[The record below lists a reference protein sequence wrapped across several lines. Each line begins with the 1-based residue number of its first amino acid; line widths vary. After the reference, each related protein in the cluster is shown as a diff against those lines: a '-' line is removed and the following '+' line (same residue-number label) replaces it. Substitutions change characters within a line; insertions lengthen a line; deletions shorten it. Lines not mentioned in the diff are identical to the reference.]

1 MRIKRY
7 FAEDM
12 RAAMRQVKHDQ
23 GADAVILSN
32 KRVEGGIE
40 IVAATDYEPELVNLE
55 TTPSKRPSPTEQYS
69 VIQEV
74 TEAVEDYESDEGH
87 ENHEDQTADSTE
99 VVENF
104 PNPENP
110 QVEWSQEPTLIK
122 MREEITQVRT
132 LLEDQL
138 AGLTW
143 NHLDRQQPHRIKLL
157 RDLTALGLDP
167 QMTRSIV
174 EEIPL
179 STAPNKVWRTALG
192 LLAKRLNFS
201 DGDVVDGGGVVAI
214 VGTTGVGKTTTI
226 AKLAARY
233 ALRYGADQVGLV
245 TTDGFR
251 IGAQEQ
257 LLTFGRIL
265 DVPIQAV
272 SKPGELQDALDQFSD
287 RGLILVDTTG
297 VGQRDLGLVKSLAG
311 IQSEDQSITIL
322 QALSATTQFSALCD
336 SIRCFRQVVPVD
348 GCIVTKV
355 DEATSLGGIFSA
367 TTRYGLPITFLTNGQ
382 CVPEDIQC
390 ANTEQANMVSL
401 AVSLMKQHAEAM
413 DDEYMASEFTK
424 VAAHA

>member
-12 RAAMRQVKHDQ
+12 RAAMRQVKQDQ

-55 TTPSKRPSPTEQYS
+55 TPSKKPSPTEQYS

-74 TEAVEDYESDEGH
+74 TEAFEEDEDEQ
-87 ENHEDQTADSTE
+87 EA
-99 VVENF
+99 VVDTPDAPEAIAAV
-104 PNPENP
+104 ENP

-122 MREEITQVRT
+122 MRDEISQVRT

-167 QMTRSIV
+167 QMTRCIV
-174 EEIPL
+174 EEISSSKSP
-179 STAPNKVWRTALG
+179 AKVWRTALG
-192 LLAKRLNFS
+192 LLAKKLKFANS
-201 DGDVVDGGGVVAI
+201 DVVDRGGLVAV
-214 VGTTGVGKTTTI
+214 VGTTGVGKTTTV

-265 DVPIQAV
+265 NVPIQAV
-272 SKPGELQDALDQFSD
+272 SRPEDLQDALDQFAD
-287 RGLILVDTTG
+287 RGLVLVDTTG
-297 VGQRDLGLVKSLAG
+297 VGQRDLGLVKSLASL
-311 IQSEDQSITIL
+311 QTDDLEITIL

-348 GCIVTKV
+348 GCIVTKI

-367 TTRYGLPITFLTNGQ
+367 TTRYGLPITYLTNGQ

-390 ANTEQANMVSL
+390 ANTEQANMISL
-401 AVSLMKQHAEAM
+401 AVTLMKQHAEAM
-413 DDEYMASEFTK
+413 DEEYMASEFTR
-424 VAAHA
+424 AALHA

>member
-12 RAAMRQVKHDQ
+12 RAAMRQVKQDQ

-32 KRVEGGIE
+32 KRVDGGIE
-40 IVAATDYEPELVNLE
+40 IVAATDYEPELVNLD
-55 TTPSKRPSPTEQYS
+55 TPARKPRPTEQYS

-74 TEAVEDYESDEGH
+74 TEAFEEDEEEPTESASSNQE
-87 ENHEDQTADSTE
+87 TDSTPT
-99 VVENF
+99 VENS
-104 PNPENP
+104 

-122 MREEITQVRT
+122 MRDEISQVRT

-174 EEIPL
+174 EEISL
-179 STAPNKVWRTALG
+179 SKSPSKVWRTALG
-192 LLAKRLNFS
+192 LLAKKLTFASS
-201 DGDVVDGGGVVAI
+201 DLVDRGGIVAV
-214 VGTTGVGKTTTI
+214 VGTTGVGKTTTV

-265 DVPIQAV
+265 NVPIQAV
-272 SKPGELQDALDQFSD
+272 SRPADLQDALDQFAD

-297 VGQRDLGLVKSLAG
+297 VGQRDLGLVKSLASL
-311 IQSEDQSITIL
+311 QSDDLDITIL

-336 SIRCFRQVVPVD
+336 SIRCFRQVVSID
-348 GCIVTKV
+348 GCIVTKI

-367 TTRYGLPITFLTNGQ
+367 TTRYGLPITYLTNGQ

-390 ANTEQANMVSL
+390 ANTEQANMISL

-413 DDEYMASEFTK
+413 DEEYMASEFTR
-424 VAAHA
+424 AALHA